1 MGLILK
7 DLRNIGPALGY
18 GVNLPPSPSEQTGR
32 AALYVEAA
40 MKPMENEM
48 KQFWQS
54 KVKAGVPDIT
64 LNKYP
69 RNDMMKGDIRPIIC
83 TLPNDTSNAILKLAP
98 HLKTT
103 VFKLFTSIY
112 QMYFHFMTGHE
123 KVVISAPLDLRIHL
137 PPETQSFYENM
148 MSAVPLFTMFNNP
161 HQTAEEFIRTNTINI
176 SQSLAHGLYSVV
188 LIRELLE
195 NKEEGK
201 WLTRHSVVEE
211 DMSTINDLQK
221 KSKQDNV
228 VHPTLGFT
236 YETRLMVWIDKRTS
250 YIRLHL
256 ECLPELY
263 TEAEAQGHMNNIVK
277 LMNAV
282 LNDSNKTLSE
292 LKELVVPKQEIV
304 PDTIKDDGEEE
315 VGARFLKETSLGYD
329 HLVYA
334 KITSISGRPEIKW
347 ASIGY
352 RGRSKPKKFKSLPLA
367 EVHNVYLAVYKG
379 FRTVV
384 FETRKKKFIFKFID
398 GDEIAAFTRCL
409 ENNLEEHPSMT
420 NGNAESIHA

>member
-1 MGLILK
+1 
-7 DLRNIGPALGY
+7 
-18 GVNLPPSPSEQTGR
+18 
-32 AALYVEAA
+32 

-54 KVKAGVPDIT
+54 KIKAGVPDIT

-69 RNDMMKGDIRPIIC
+69 INETRKGDIRPVISV
-83 TLPNDTSNAILKLAP
+83 LPNDTTSDIFQLMP
-98 HLKTT
+98 HMKTT
-103 VFKLFTSIY
+103 VFKFFTSIY

-123 KVVISAPLDLRIHL
+123 RVVMSAPLDLRTHL
-137 PPETQSFYENM
+137 PETRSVYENM
-148 MSAVPLFTMFNNP
+148 MAAVPFFTEFKDP
-161 HQTAEEFIRTNTINI
+161 CQSAEEFIKSNAMNI
-176 SQSLAHGLYSVV
+176 SQSLANGLYSVV

-211 DMSTINDLQK
+211 DMATINDLQK
-221 KSKQDNV
+221 KSKQDND

-236 YETRLMVWIDKRTS
+236 YETRLMVWIDKKNS
-250 YIRLHL
+250 YIRLQL

-263 TEAEAQGHMNNIVK
+263 TENEAEGHMNNIVK

-282 LNDSNKTLSE
+282 LIDSNQTLSE
-292 LKELVVPKQEIV
+292 LKELVVPKQGIVPRQEIV
-304 PDTIKDDGEEE
+304 PDTIKDDREEE
-315 VGARFLKETSLGYD
+315 VGARFLKETTLGYD

-334 KITSISGRPEIKW
+334 KITSAHGRPEIKW

-367 EVHNVYLAVYKG
+367 EVNNVYLAVYKG

-398 GDEIAAFTRCL
+398 GEEVAAFTRCL

-420 NGNAESIHA
+420 NGNVERIH